1 MSNEINT
8 RQNTEHALCYLA
20 AQRQLY
26 NNAKSFAFYEF
37 IFAICPLFISIFKSF
52 DIISEHINLFSILI
66 TIISI
71 LATDQVKKKRL
82 NLQSTAATI
91 QQLFDTFVYN
101 MEWDTKLFGKKIN
114 LNDIIAKK
122 SKKILSNPKEKEKLL
137 NWYTNIDVNLP
148 LNEGILMCQKQ
159 NYIWDINLRKRFR
172 NFCYILGAILSLPII
187 FIYGDTGLII
197 ILPIIKYL
205 YTLKETLSEN
215 INNIKEI
222 DNLIY
227 STTPKNMDTL
237 QNIQSKIFSY
247 RKSAFCIPN
256 KFYMLFKNNDEDTAH
271 RMAQLDKDDFYL
283 KK

>member
-91 QQLFDTFVYN
+91 QQLLIH
-101 MEWDTKLFGKKIN
+101 LFTIWN
-114 LNDIIAKK
+114 
-122 SKKILSNPKEKEKLL
+122 
-137 NWYTNIDVNLP
+137 
-148 LNEGILMCQKQ
+148 GIL
-159 NYIWDINLRKRFR
+159 NYLV
-172 NFCYILGAILSLPII
+172 
-187 FIYGDTGLII
+187 
-197 ILPIIKYL
+197 
-205 YTLKETLSEN
+205 
-215 INNIKEI
+215 
-222 DNLIY
+222 
-227 STTPKNMDTL
+227 
-237 QNIQSKIFSY
+237 
-247 RKSAFCIPN
+247 
-256 KFYMLFKNNDEDTAH
+256 
-271 RMAQLDKDDFYL
+271 